1 MLRKVA
7 IIGLLVM
14 AAATA
19 RASLPETPRLRQL
32 TVGDGLPSNVIHA
45 IAGDRSGYLWIGTDD
60 GLARY
65 DGVGFRVWRR
75 EDGLPANQVSALHV
89 DAHDRLWVATT
100 AGLVLMDREQGRF
113 RRMDAPGPEEASEE
127 RIVWSLAGTGDGA
140 VWFGTAGSGLFRI
153 GADGRTRSFMPDP
166 ADPHSL
172 PSPSVPL
179 LATGPDGTL
188 WVGTRGG
195 LARWNGDGFETV
207 PGLSADAILLW
218 LAPDVDGRVWVGLPQ
233 GAGVVGADGRF
244 SHAVPWREEGPGGR
258 VYSVLHRDAGGQY
271 WLEAFG
277 GLAMGRDGRAEV
289 VGTYS
294 ELRQGRIKPA
304 WSAAHED
311 GEGGLWL
318 GSQDAGLWYLAP
330 NWRQFAVLLHDP
342 EEPRGPANVDV
353 TALAPAADGGMWMVG
368 NSGVLDLLDPVSGH
382 VAHVYSDTEDYVPE
396 ALLEDDAGNVWLG
409 FHGGLARF
417 DPARGEMRMWH
428 AGDAAAPGPEGRVV
442 ALVQAAEGLV
452 WSVSLHDGLQARDRE
467 GVIRETVVPGDG
479 RGLEPGAYVSDA
491 GRGPDGALW
500 VASGQGLLT
509 WNSGTRALEP
519 VPGAPPGAVDRF
531 TLEGHERVW
540 LTRPGLLES
549 FDWDGVRLHPR
560 ARFGEADGVPMVE
573 FRGLAVDAEGVV
585 WLTSARGLVRVE
597 PRRRMV
603 NVFGVNEGLPAQ
615 DIMTAPVARRDGRL
629 HMSTGAGLVIF
640 DPARVRPVE
649 EVPRLTIKAI
659 EVRGRDGV
667 RQLDPAQPLRLGWRD
682 HEMRVHA
689 RLAGFNSAR
698 HSRYRFL
705 LHDYDADWV
714 ETDAAGVRVFPA
726 LSPGRYRL
734 EIMGRSPL
742 TEWSAP
748 TTFTFDVAAPWWAT
762 WWARSAYVLAALLVG
777 GWIVVAV
784 RRRMRER
791 LAMQRVRQEREL
803 ARQAS
808 EAKTRFLATLGHE
821 VRTPMTGVLG
831 MTELLLNTPLDERQR
846 RYTDSIRRAGDHLMR
861 LVNDALDLARI
872 EAGKLELDPRP
883 FDLRLIVEDVGELMG
898 PLARQRGLA
907 YRVRMDAQMPPGLLG
922 DPVRI
927 RQILLNLVGNAIKF
941 TERGEVSLEACWRE
955 TGGVTVTVA
964 DTGPGLND
972 EQKSRLFRRFEQADG
987 ARTASRYGGSGLGL
1001 AICQEL
1007 AAEMGGRILV
1017 DSSPGKGARFSVE
1030 LPLVPAAL
1038 PDQETAP
1045 GRDPPGQGAQV
1056 LLVEDDPT
1064 VAEVVA
1070 GLLTAQ
1076 GYQPTRVGH
1085 GLAALAELQR
1095 REFDLALLDLDLPG
1109 IDGLALARQ
1118 LRAQGWR
1125 RPIVALTARADSG
1138 AEPRARQAGFDAF
1151 LRKPISGQQLAATI
1165 ARLLARSGGRA
1176 GAVP

>member
-32 TVGDGLPSNVIHA
+32 TVGDGLPSNAIHA
-45 IAGDRSGYLWIGTDD
+45 LAGDRSGYLWIGTSD

-75 EDGLPANQVSALHV
+75 EDGLPANQVTGLHV
-89 DAHDRLWVATT
+89 DLHDRLWIATT
-100 AGLVLMDREQGRF
+100 AGLVLLDREHGRF
-113 RRMDAPGPEEASEE
+113 QPMGAANPGSADEL
-127 RIVWSLAGTGDGA
+127 IVWSVTGTADGA

-153 GADGRTRSFMPDP
+153 GPDGRRQHFMPDP
-166 ADPHSL
+166 DDPRSL
-172 PSPSVPL
+172 PSPMVSI
-179 LATGPDGTL
+179 LATGHDGTL
-188 WVGTRGG
+188 WVGTSGG
-195 LARWNGDGFETV
+195 VARWTGDGFETIE
-207 PGLSADAILLW
+207 GLAADAILLW
-218 LAPDVDGRVWVGLPQ
+218 LAPDQDGRLWVGLQQ
-233 GAGVVGADGRF
+233 GAGVVEPDGRF
-244 SHAVPWREEGPGGR
+244 SHAVPWREDGPGGR
-258 VYSVLHRDAGGQY
+258 VYSVLHRDSSGQY

-277 GLAMGRDGRAEV
+277 GLAMGRDGRADV

-330 NWRQFAVLLHDP
+330 NWRQFSVLLHDP
-342 EEPRGPANVDV
+342 ENPRGPANIDV
-353 TALAPAADGGMWMVG
+353 TALAPAASGGMWMVG
-368 NSGVLDLLDPVSGH
+368 NSGTLDLLDPDTGH
-382 VAHVYSDTEDYVPE
+382 VAHVYSDTEDYVAE
-396 ALLEDDAGNVWLG
+396 ALLEDDAGHVWLG
-409 FHGGLARF
+409 FHGGLARY
-417 DPARGEMRMWH
+417 DPIGGQMRMWH
-428 AGDAAAPGPEGRVV
+428 ADDPGDPGPAGRVV
-442 ALVQAAEGLV
+442 AVVQAAEGLV
-452 WSVSLHDGLQARDRE
+452 WSVSQHHGLQGRDRE
-467 GVIRETVVPGDG
+467 GGIREMVVPGDG
-479 RGLEPGAYVSDA
+479 RGLEPGQFVAHG

-500 VASGQGLLT
+500 IAGDRGLQM
-509 WNSGTRALEP
+509 WNSGSRALEP
-519 VPGAPPGAVDRF
+519 VPGATVGDVDRF
-531 TLEGHERVW
+531 ALEGRDKVW
-540 LTRPGLLES
+540 VARPGALQS
-549 FDWDGVRLHPR
+549 FAWDGVRLHPR
-560 ARFGEADGVPMVE
+560 TRLDAADGMPMVE
-573 FRGLAVDAEGVV
+573 FQGMEVDAEGVV
-585 WLTSARGLVRVE
+585 WLTSARGLVRVD

-603 NVFGVNEGLPAQ
+603 NVFGVSEGLPTQ
-615 DIMTAPVARRDGRL
+615 DIVTPPVARRFDGRM

-640 DPARVRPVE
+640 DPARVRPVDA
-649 EVPRLTIKAI
+649 VPRLTINAV

-689 RLAGFNSAR
+689 RLAGFNYAR

-705 LHDYDADWV
+705 LHGYDTGWV

-726 LSPGRYRL
+726 LSPGQYRL
-734 EIMGRSPL
+734 EVAGRSPL
-742 TEWSAP
+742 TAWSEP
-748 TTFTFDVAAPWWAT
+748 TIFNFEVAAPWWAT
-762 WWARSAYVLAALLVG
+762 GWARSAYVVAALLLG
-777 GWIVVAV
+777 GWIVVAI

-831 MTELLLNTPLDERQR
+831 MTELLLNTSLDDRQR

-872 EAGKLELDPRP
+872 EAGRLALDPRP
-883 FDLRLIVEDVGELMG
+883 FDLRVIVDDVGDLMG

-907 YRVRMDAQMPPGLLG
+907 YRVDVQPEVPPGLLG

-941 TERGEVSLEACWRE
+941 TERGEVSLAVR
-955 TGGVTVTVA
+955 TQSPAGVRMTVA
-964 DTGPGLND
+964 DTGPGLNE

-1017 DSSPGKGARFSVE
+1017 ESAPGKGARFSVE
-1030 LPLVPAAL
+1030 LPLVAAPL
-1038 PDQETAP
+1038 PERVAAP
-1045 GRDPPGQGAQV
+1045 EQAPPGQGARV

-1070 GLLTAQ
+1070 GLLAAQ
-1076 GYQPTRVGH
+1076 GYEPTRVGH

-1125 RPIVALTARADSG
+1125 RPIVALTARADSA

-1151 LRKPISGQQLAATI
+1151 LRKPISGQQLSATI
-1165 ARLLARSGGRA
+1165 GRLLDRPTEPA
-1176 GAVP
+1176 GAVT